1 MKKVFILFALVGF
14 ATASF
19 ANTDKKANDTKDAEA
34 KVEARLSI
42 EEVAEMMGSEEA
54 EIQHFFGMEQEM
66 QTVKVYNAQDEL
78 IAEGTV
84 DFAGMAQD
92 AELAEALNSA
102 SRLMTIGDTHIYRT
116 DN

>member
-1 MKKVFILFALVGF
+1 F
-14 ATASF
+14 ATTTAK
-19 ANTDKKANDTKDAEA
+19 NNDTKDAEA
-34 KVEARLSI
+34 HVQARRSVM
-42 EEVAEMMGSEEA
+42 EVAEMMGTEEA

-78 IAEGTV
+78 VAEGTV

-92 AELAEALNSA
+92 TELAEALNNA

>member
-14 ATASF
+14 ATTSF
-19 ANTDKKANDTKDAEA
+19 ANTNTKANDTKEAEA
-34 KVEARLSI
+34 HLEARLSI
-42 EEVAEMMGSEEA
+42 QEVAELMGSEEA
-54 EIQHFFGMEQEM
+54 EIQHFFGMEQDL

-92 AELAEALNSA
+92 PELAE
-102 SRLMTIGDTHIYRT
+102 
-116 DN
+116 